1 MNANL
6 SNQMTLLGLAAMVFY
21 AALLATGTV
30 GTDVMP
36 QFIASALV
44 FLSSGRLMRKPAA
57 QKSEDEDENPKQEKK
72 EIDWDKLT
80 PVLNWG
86 MSILIIS
93 TMAVWVMKPTDVTFV
108 EALLSLVPDEK
119 TYVWVGGVAP

>member
-21 AALLATGTV
+21 AVLLATGTV
-30 GTDVMP
+30 GTDIMP
-36 QFIASALV
+36 QFIASALI

-57 QKSEDEDENPKQEKK
+57 QRSEEDNEKQQEKK
-72 EIDWDKLT
+72 ELDWDKLT
-80 PVLNWG
+80 QVLNWS

-93 TMAVWVMKPTDVTFV
+93 AMAIWAMKPADVTFA
-108 EALLSLVPDEK
+108 EAFLSLIPTEK

>member
-30 GTDVMP
+30 STDVMP
-36 QFIASALV
+36 QFIASALI
-44 FLSSGRLMRKPAA
+44 FLTSGRLMRKAAA
-57 QKSEDEDENPKQEKK
+57 QRSDEDDGKPEEEKK

-93 TMAVWVMKPTDVTFV
+93 ALSVWIMKPVDVTFA
-108 EALLSLVPDEK
+108 EALLSLIPNET
-119 TYVWVGGVAP
+119 TYEWVGGLAP